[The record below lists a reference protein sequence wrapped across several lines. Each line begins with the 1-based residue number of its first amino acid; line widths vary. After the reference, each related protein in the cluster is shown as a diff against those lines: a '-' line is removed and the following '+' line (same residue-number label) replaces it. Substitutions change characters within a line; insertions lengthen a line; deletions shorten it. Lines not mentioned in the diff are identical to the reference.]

1 MKHFTITTETEAAAL
16 RPFASEPLKVGHIV
30 TPCAGSVTHTAW
42 DNYPED
48 DALTFEQCMAV
59 VRDEVTEE
67 VISEVGGELYFEH
80 PKLIEKEKRVGFDV
94 YAEHDSDACVEMGL
108 SSGRVL
114 FNGIDVPNPTATKIK
129 LLAAILRGE
138 DI

>member
-1 MKHFTITTETEAAAL
+1 M
-16 RPFASEPLKVGHIV
+16 RPFASEPIKVGHIV

-59 VRDEVTEE
+59 VRDEVTED
-67 VISEVGGELYFEH
+67 VLREVGEFCN
-80 PKLIEKEKRVGFDV
+80 RATFDESV
-94 YAEHDSDACVEMGL
+94 VSERGSRIARMKN
-108 SSGRVL
+108 GRVYL
-114 FNGIDVPNPTATKIK
+114 MVQDEKDLAGTFIPNPTATKIK

-138 DI
+138 EI

>member
-16 RPFASEPLKVGHIV
+16 RPFASEPIKVGHIV

-42 DNYPED
+42 DNYPEA
-48 DALTFEQCMAV
+48 DALTFEECMAV

-67 VISEVGGELYFEH
+67 VIKELGGNGMFLNINDGWQLQVLTTTVVELAAVSTTVTGQI
-80 PKLIEKEKRVGFDV
+80 IESV
-94 YAEHDSDACVEMGL
+94 
-108 SSGRVL
+108 
-114 FNGIDVPNPTATKIK
+114 TATKIK